1 MRSKAAIRAD
11 KLRRKPHPAVNPAKY
26 SKAPHTVLC
35 DPELS
40 ASAKCVFFYLCGRWF
55 SGPPEVHMTQL
66 EITRVLGMH
75 RSTVIESLQDLEARG
90 HLEKME
96 DRGRGYYRLTSP
108 VFSYKKEP
116 V

>member
-1 MRSKAAIRAD
+1 
-11 KLRRKPHPAVNPAKY
+11 
-26 SKAPHTVLC
+26 
-35 DPELS
+35 
-40 ASAKCVFFYLCGRWF
+40 
-55 SGPPEVHMTQL
+55 MTQL